1 VTLSAL
7 AKELGVSAATVSN
20 AYNRPDQLSEALR
33 TRIMARAAALGFA
46 GPDPMARGLR
56 RGRVGAVGV
65 LVDQSLSYAF
75 SDPVAV
81 LFLDGLALELQSDG
95 YGLLLH
101 SGFVGE
107 AAARPV
113 EGADV
118 RRISDAAVD
127 AWVIQSLPQDHPAV
141 AAVQA
146 RGRPLV
152 VLDQPLL
159 PGVPVVGIADEH
171 GGAIAFQ
178 HLLDLG
184 HRRIAVLSTP
194 LSGDGSVGLADLDRQ
209 HTARYRTVRERL
221 AGAAS
226 SAAAAGVPWSE
237 VPVFECAAND
247 PGAGMRGMSEL
258 LLARSAPTAVLAL
271 SDQLAIGALRAADR
285 AGVLVP
291 EHLSVVGFDDAPA
304 AQHTTPALTT
314 VAQPLLDRGRAV
326 GTLVLALL
334 AGAPAPSPPAAPVRL
349 VARAS
354 SGPVPDGA

>member
-1 VTLSAL
+1 MTLSAL

-33 TRIMARAAALGFA
+33 TRILAHAATLGFA

-81 LFLDGLALELQSDG
+81 PFLDGLALELQSDG
-95 YGLLLH
+95 FGLLLH
-101 SGFVGE
+101 SGALG
-107 AAARPV
+107 AANGKAA
-113 EGADV
+113 GAADV
-118 RRISDAAVD
+118 QRIRDAAVD
-127 AWVIQSLPQDHPAV
+127 AWVIQSLPEGHPAV

-152 VLDQPLL
+152 VLDQPVL
-159 PGVPVVGIADEH
+159 PGVPVVGITDEH
-171 GGAIAFQ
+171 GGAVAIQ

-194 LSGDGSVGLADLDRQ
+194 LSGDGSVGLADLPRQ
-209 HTARYRTVRERL
+209 HEASYRTVRERL
-221 AGAAS
+221 AGAATAA
-226 SAAAAGVPWSE
+226 SAAGLPWTR
-237 VPVFECAAND
+237 VPVYECSSND
-247 PGAGMRGMSEL
+247 PEAGMRGTSEL
-258 LLARSAPTAVLAL
+258 LLTSPAPTAVLAI

-285 AGVLVP
+285 VGVLVP
-291 EHLSVVGFDDAPA
+291 EDLSVVGFDDAPPA
-304 AQHTTPALTT
+304 RHTTPSLTT

-326 GTLVLALL
+326 GALVRALL
-334 AGAPAPSPPAAPVRL
+334 AGKPALSPPPARVRL

-354 SGPVPDGA
+354 SGPVPDGG